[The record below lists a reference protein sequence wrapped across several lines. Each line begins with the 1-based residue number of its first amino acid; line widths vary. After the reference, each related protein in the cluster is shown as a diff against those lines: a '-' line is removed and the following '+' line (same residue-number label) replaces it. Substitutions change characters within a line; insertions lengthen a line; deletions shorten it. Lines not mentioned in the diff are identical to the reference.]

1 MNLSAKI
8 RKVESKTKELF
19 IFLRQKLK
27 LSSESVAELFLC
39 RYNYEEILQKSLEC
53 GESHRIFAMSKR

>member
-1 MNLSAKI
+1 M
-8 RKVESKTKELF
+8 
-19 IFLRQKLK
+19 FLRQKLK